1 MLLVL
6 GVCRPRLLHKIM
18 PKGIPYSIYKQC
30 FEETIIIIMLASW
43 GFWLSTKLKRL
54 PAMSGEGMDSLVA
67 LGGVQKYGAS
77 IGTRGIRE
85 ILS

>member
-30 FEETIIIIMLASW
+30 FEETIIIIMLAS
-43 GFWLSTKLKRL
+43 
-54 PAMSGEGMDSLVA
+54 
-67 LGGVQKYGAS
+67 
-77 IGTRGIRE
+77 
-85 ILS
+85 